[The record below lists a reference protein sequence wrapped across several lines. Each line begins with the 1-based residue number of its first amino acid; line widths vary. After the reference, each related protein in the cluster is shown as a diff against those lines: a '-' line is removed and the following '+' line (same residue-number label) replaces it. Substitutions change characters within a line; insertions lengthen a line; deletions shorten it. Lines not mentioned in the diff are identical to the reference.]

1 MSESHDDTLAAFE
14 RALSEAPDVVFELT
28 LIVSGASDLS
38 SRAIANARALCDTHL
53 QGRSTLSI
61 VDLRAATGSS
71 RVVAAPTL
79 VRESPL
85 PVLRLVGDLSQTEKV
100 LQALELRPPGA
111 ATPSSES
118 G

>member
-1 MSESHDDTLAAFE
+1 MSEGHDETLAAFE
-14 RALSEAPDVVFELT
+14 RALSEAPEVVFELT

-53 QGRSTLSI
+53 RGRSTLSI
-61 VDLRAATGSS
+61 VDLHAATGSS

-79 VRESPL
+79 VRERPL

-100 LQALELRPPGA
+100 LTALELRPPGTTTRPA
-111 ATPSSES
+111 EPA
-118 G
+118 